1 MSSPYESAPVGPSGS
16 QPPPS
21 NLVWA
26 ILTTIFCCLPF
37 GIVSIVFAAQ
47 VNGKWASGD
56 YAGAQE
62 SSSKARRWAI
72 IAAVVGLVVQV
83 LYLVFLFALGGLA
96 ALTDTAT
103 TGTMEP

>member
-26 ILTTIFCCLPF
+26 ILTTVLCCLPF

-62 SSSKARRWAI
+62 SSRKARRWAI
-72 IAAVVGLVVQV
+72 IAAVAGIIVTV

-96 ALTDTAT
+96 ALSDPAT
-103 TGTMEP
+103 TGTLDQ

>member
-1 MSSPYESAPVGPSGS
+1 MSTPYESAPVGPSGS

-26 ILTTIFCCLPF
+26 ILTTVLCCLPF
-37 GIVSIVFAAQ
+37 GIASIVFASQ

-62 SSSKARRWAI
+62 SSRKARLWAI
-72 IAAVVGLVVQV
+72 VAAVVGVVVAIIYGV
-83 LYLVFLFALGGLA
+83 LLAVGFAAGMPVEG
-96 ALTDTAT
+96 
-103 TGTMEP
+103 